1 MVEDTLDDAL
11 DDDELEDDAQEEVD
25 KVLFELTAGMY
36 TNYVSTSAS
45 MYDYPSFIFVCT
57 PLNSTV
63 VQLIDAHLV
72 KQQLSSAISIHPKHE
87 INLQI

>member
-25 KVLFELTAGMY
+25 KVLFELTAGTY

-45 MYDYPSFIFVCT
+45 MFGNPSFILVCT
-57 PLNSTV
+57 PLNSTF
-63 VQLIDAHLV
+63 VQFIDAHLV
-72 KQQLSSAISIHPKHE
+72 YKH
-87 INLQI
+87 NF